1 MNYEAVE
8 QSIAARLAPMVV
20 AGYGVAVLPDVQAD
34 FKNPIGPQVWV
45 AYQKSTF
52 DQTSVDP
59 RHFST
64 GPTHQK
70 EVLNFELTIQAKKLR
85 GNSGVYK
92 TIELARRLLIGFRP
106 DNCHKLYMVEV
117 VPAQYEENLWTYK
130 MMMACQSVSLE
141 QAEADEDVDIT
152 RITLNN
158 DDFNEEVVAP
168 PAT

>member
-1 MNYEAVE
+1 MNYQVIEE
-8 QSIAARLAPMVV
+8 SIAARLAPMVT
-20 AGYGVAVLPDVQAD
+20 AGYKVDVLPDVQAD

-45 AYQKSTF
+45 SYQKSTF
-52 DQTSVDP
+52 DQTSDDP

-92 TIELARRLLIGFRP
+92 TIELARLLLVGFRP
-106 DNCHKLYMVEV
+106 TNCHKLYMVQV
-117 VPAQYEENLWTYK
+117 VPASYEENLWTYK
-130 MMMACQSVSLE
+130 MMMACQSVVLE
-141 QAEADEDVDIT
+141 QAPADEDVIIT
-152 RITLNN
+152 KITLDN
-158 DDFNEEVVAP
+158 DDFNEQVVAP